1 MEVGLVVCQKVR
13 VQIPLGSPQSKS
25 LLVLLEIK
33 FIIIPKLSQKQAF
46 NIAEGWHGLPYQ
58 AHNLMIAGSTPA
70 SATKWGSKPNW

>member
-33 FIIIPKLSQKQAF
+33 FNIIPKLHYLKNKHLISQGGGTDYH
-46 NIAEGWHGLPYQ
+46 IRL
-58 AHNLMIAGSTPA
+58 IT
-70 SATKWGSKPNW
+70 